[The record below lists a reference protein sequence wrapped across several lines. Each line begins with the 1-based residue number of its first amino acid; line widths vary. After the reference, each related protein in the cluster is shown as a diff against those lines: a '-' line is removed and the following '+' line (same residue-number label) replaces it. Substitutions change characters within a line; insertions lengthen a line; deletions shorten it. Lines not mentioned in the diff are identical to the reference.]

1 MIILDNRWTD
11 ILSKQYLTR
20 DTPPIL
26 MASNNKHTIR
36 YINWRTL
43 PLRQLENSRRSTC
56 LYSINI
62 YIYII
67 RYRPSFPK
75 AVIVMTDGIQ
85 TRDPDAVELDI
96 AADPIHRQG
105 ARVLVIGIGPEISQ
119 NELRLIAKDPSFVF
133 NVQSFESLSKAVRDV
148 AASAC
153 VNTGNFL
160 MLLHSCFCFCCCS
173 WYFLRVKRLGFIATR
188 VYRY

>member
-1 MIILDNRWTD
+1 
-11 ILSKQYLTR
+11 
-20 DTPPIL
+20 
-26 MASNNKHTIR
+26 
-36 YINWRTL
+36 
-43 PLRQLENSRRSTC
+43 
-56 LYSINI
+56 
-62 YIYII
+62 
-67 RYRPSFPK
+67 
-75 AVIVMTDGIQ
+75 MTDGRQ

-160 MLLHSCFCFCCCS
+160 MLLYTCFCFCCCS
-173 WYFLRVKRLGFIATR
+173 WYFLRVKRLGFIVLLLLIFLLLFVLLLLLLVLLLLFVVVVVA
-188 VYRY
+188 VFMLLQPMFLSLMSLFLFVGWLFFIQLELGFFSCSCCLLSN